1 MEQAIQ
7 HGADII
13 IRDWVRLRA
22 RERLLIVSSLNYATE
37 VQAMQ
42 TAAKTVGATAEVLL
56 LDDLHEQVGQYFDDR
71 EDTFDPYDAVI
82 GATEYSLITTRAV
95 KRVIARRHRF
105 LSLPLST
112 RNGQSLLRYDFLNM
126 SLPKSRIMADIIM
139 RSYQNASKIHV
150 TTDLGTSL
158 DFTIEG
164 RVPGFGF
171 FNGCCHDG
179 KGLASASVEV
189 YVAPVETETSGTLIL
204 NGSMGYIGVVD
215 RPVRIALRG
224 GRIVEIEDSPSGR
237 RLKEFLS
244 HFHDPEN
251 MVIAAEFGIG
261 LNTHSHCDGNCYI
274 EDEST
279 YGTFHIGFG
288 RNIALGGVQDAS
300 GHYDLVTHTPTIYVD
315 NRMIMDHGE
324 LTILEPSIY
333 I

>member
-1 MEQAIQ
+1 MEQTIQ

-22 RERLLIVSSLNYATE
+22 RERLLIVSSLKYAAE
-37 VQAMQ
+37 VEAMQ
-42 TAAKTVGATAEVLL
+42 TAARAVRATAEVLL

-71 EDTFDPYDAVI
+71 EDAFDAYDAVI

-95 KRVIARRHRF
+95 KRVVARHNRF

-112 RNGQSLLRYDFLNM
+112 RSGQSLLSYDFLNM
-126 SLPKSRIMADIIM
+126 SLPKSRIMASIIM
-139 RSYQNASKIHV
+139 RSYVNASKIHV
-150 TTDLGTSL
+150 TTDLGTKL

-164 RVPGFGF
+164 RTPGF

-179 KGLASASVEV
+179 RGLSSASVEV
-189 YVAPVETETSGTLIL
+189 YVAPVETETNGTLIL
-204 NGSMGYIGVVD
+204 DGSMGYIGVVD
-215 RPVRIALRG
+215 RPVRVELRG
-224 GRIVEIEDSPSGR
+224 GKIVEIEDSPSGR
-237 RLKEFLS
+237 RFKEFLS
-244 HFHDPEN
+244 RFHDPEN
-251 MVIAAEFGIG
+251 MVVAAEFGIG
-261 LNTHSHCDGNCYI
+261 LNTHSRCDGNCYI

-300 GHYDLVTHTPTIYVD
+300 GHYDLVTHNPTIYVD
-315 NRMIMDHGE
+315 NRMIMERGE

>member
-1 MEQAIQ
+1 MEQTIQ

-22 RERLLIVSSLNYATE
+22 RERLLIVSSLKYAAE
-37 VQAMQ
+37 VEAMQ
-42 TAAKTVGATAEVLL
+42 TAARAVRATAEVLL

-71 EDTFDPYDAVI
+71 EDAFDAYDAVI

-95 KRVIARRHRF
+95 KRVVARHNRF

-112 RNGQSLLRYDFLNM
+112 RSGQSLLSYDFLNM
-126 SLPKSRIMADIIM
+126 SLPKSRIMASIIM
-139 RSYQNASKIHV
+139 RSYVNASKIHV
-150 TTDLGTSL
+150 TTDLGTKL

-164 RVPGFGF
+164 RTPGF

-179 KGLASASVEV
+179 RGLSSASVEV
-189 YVAPVETETSGTLIL
+189 YVAPVETETNGTLIL
-204 NGSMGYIGVVD
+204 DGSMGYIGVVD
-215 RPVRIALRG
+215 RPVRVELRG
-224 GRIVEIEDSPSGR
+224 GKIVEIEDSPSGR

-244 HFHDPEN
+244 RFHDPEN
-251 MVIAAEFGIG
+251 MVVAAEFGIG
-261 LNTHSHCDGNCYI
+261 LNTHSRCDGNCYI

-300 GHYDLVTHTPTIYVD
+300 GHYDLVTHNPTIYVD
-315 NRMIMDHGE
+315 NRMIMERGE